1 MREMKKPDNAALRA
15 EYVSRINRVID
26 YIEGHLAEELRLDT
40 LARVARFS
48 PYHFH
53 RIFRAMVGETLNQF
67 IQRRRVEKAA
77 LVLRANPKLSISE
90 VALDYGFSGS
100 AAFAR
105 VFKESFGVSASQWR
119 QGGGSD
125 QSKNCKTISKQGQ
138 ALHKIRKDVNSLSFY
153 INPRN
158 GNPCWRLI
166 MKDKRQIQVEVK
178 DMPELCV
185 AYVRHIGPYK
195 GNSEL
200 FAGLFGKL
208 CAWAGPRGLMRPGET
223 QALSVYYDNPEITDE
238 AKLRLDVCI
247 TVPEDTQVEGEIGKM
262 TLSGGKFAVA
272 RFELLPHEYE
282 DVWNAVIGGWLPESG
297 YQMADRP
304 CYEIYRNDP
313 KEHPEGRCIVDICLP
328 VKPL

>member
-1 MREMKKPDNAALRA
+1 MRDITQQDNTALRA
-15 EYVSRINRVID
+15 EYVARINRVID
-26 YIEGHLAEELRLDT
+26 YIEAHLAEELRLDT
-40 LARVARFS
+40 LARVACFS

-77 LVLRANPKLSISE
+77 LVLRADPKRPITE

-105 VFKESFGVSASQWR
+105 VFKETFGVSASQWR
-119 QGGGSD
+119 AGQGPK
-125 QSKNCKTISKQGQ
+125 QSKNCKTIGKIGKVE
-138 ALHKIRKDVNSLSFY
+138 HKIGKAVESLSFY

-158 GNPCWRLI
+158 GNPFWRLV
-166 MKDKRQIQVEVK
+166 MKDQTQIQVDVK
-178 DMPELCV
+178 DMPELHV

-208 CAWAGPRGLMRPGET
+208 CGWAGPRGLLRPNET
-223 QALSVYYDNPEITDE
+223 QSLSVYYDNPGLTDE
-238 AKLRLDVCI
+238 SKLRLDVCV
-247 TVPEDTQVEGEIGKM
+247 TVPEDTPVEGEIGKM
-262 TLSGGKFAVA
+262 TVPGGKFAVT
-272 RFELLPHEYE
+272 RFEVLPHEYE
-282 DVWNAVIGGWLPESG
+282 EAWNMVVGGWLPESG
-297 YQMADRP
+297 YQMADLP
-304 CYEIYRNDP
+304 CYELYHNNP
-313 KEHPEGRCIVDICLP
+313 QEHPEGKCIVDICIP